1 MKGFVLAALGFIAVS
16 AIQLDQEMPTVLAQT
31 RQETTT
37 TGGSGD
43 DCIPCSATSDF
54 TLSWTDGYTGGCVAT
69 RSDISCCPDQC
80 VAVPE

>member
-31 RQETTT
+31 NQEATS
-37 TGGSGD
+37 SGD
-43 DCIPCSATSDF
+43 DCVPCTATSDF
-54 TLSWTDGYTGGCVAT
+54 SLSWTDGFTGGCVAT

-80 VAVPE
+80 VSAPE

>member
-37 TGGSGD
+37 TSGSGGDD

-54 TLSWTDGYTGGCVAT
+54 SLTW
-69 RSDISCCPDQC
+69 
-80 VAVPE
+80 